1 MKILI
6 ADDERLVRLSLKHML
21 EELYPDK
28 YTFIEAKNGQELISL
43 SKLHQ
48 PDISFVDINM
58 PRLDG
63 LSALKICKE
72 NSPNTEWFILTGE
85 AEFNFAK
92 EAVNLGVRNYL
103 LKPISIEE
111 LKTNIEKSELILKNK
126 KIDTNK
132 NFELF
137 IISNIN
143 SMQAYG
149 DKNIVDT
156 TFEVPNIEKSELIL
170 KNKKI
175 DTNKNF
181 ELFII
186 SNINSMQ
193 AYGDKNIVDTTFEV
207 PYIYYNAVLF
217 CIDPY
222 PTEKEYDNIS
232 KEISIIL
239 KNKLNNLLYDDL
251 SFTLFNLNTGDLCLV
266 LGFTK
271 EKDFLFSSIFESL
284 NIDSFK
290 VTPLISKKAKNVV
303 SLSKEINNLK
313 EYCSLRI
320 NYKLG
325 YPIHSENLEKLS
337 SEFNNIISFYND
349 IHLLCR
355 YYLLNDK
362 LKYTELL
369 NKFSINNDY
378 KLLLPLID
386 INNLNNFLLLNIKFN
401 YTFSNFT
408 ELSNCLLKHSNDNT
422 FMNDIKNKDM
432 VDEIME
438 YVQDNY
444 MNDIGVN
451 TIASIYGITP
461 NYLSKIFHEKSGI
474 KFSDY
479 ITTVRIYN
487 GKKMLLENKSLTVKE
502 VSSSVGYFSPRHFTK
517 QFLKIEGYYPSDLI
531 K

>member
-156 TFEVPNIEKSELIL
+156 TFEVP
-170 KNKKI
+170 
-175 DTNKNF
+175 
-181 ELFII
+181 
-186 SNINSMQ
+186 
-193 AYGDKNIVDTTFEV
+193 
-207 PYIYYNAVLF
+207 YIYYNAVLF

-232 KEISIIL
+232 KEISLIL
-239 KNKLNNLLYDDL
+239 KNKLNNLLYDNL

-369 NKFSINNDY
+369 NKFSINNGY

-401 YTFSNFT
+401 YTFSNLT

-502 VSSSVGYFSPRHFTK
+502 VASSVGYFSPRHFTK